1 MTLPKVR
8 VLSLGGT
15 IAMTSSGS
23 GAGVVPNL
31 TGEALVAAV
40 PELADVADVTATSFR
55 TVPGAH
61 LTFADLL
68 ALAAEVEQVLAGD
81 TVGVVITQGTDTIE
95 ETAFALDLLVRS
107 DKPVIVTG
115 AMRNPT
121 LPGADG
127 PANLLAS
134 VQAAASPALRGLGT
148 VVVFSD
154 DIHAARFVRKMHT
167 ASTAAF
173 QSPQAGP
180 IGWIAEGRVRVAVR
194 PERGPHVAGAVGG
207 AAPGASA
214 DARPEAPAVALHTV
228 TLGDDGRQLEAV
240 ASLGY
245 AGLVVEAVGGG
256 HVPAVMVERLAALAA
271 AMPVVL
277 ASRTGAGETLRQTY
291 GFPGSEIDLLGRGLI
306 PAGILDGP
314 KARVLLTVLL
324 QAGASREQV
333 AEAFEAYLH

>member
-40 PELADVADVTATSFR
+40 PELATIADVTATSFR

-61 LTFADLL
+61 LTFADLT
-68 ALAAEVEQVLAGD
+68 ALAAEIEQVLAGD
-81 TVGVVITQGTDTIE
+81 VAGVVITQGTDTIE

-107 DKPVIVTG
+107 DKPVVVTG

-134 VQAAASPALRGLGT
+134 VQAAASPALQGLGT

-154 DIHAARFVRKMHT
+154 EIHAARYVRKLHT
-167 ASTAAF
+167 ISTAAF

-180 IGWIAEGRVRVAVR
+180 LGWIAEGRVRVALR
-194 PERGPHVAGAVGG
+194 PERGPHVAGA
-207 AAPGASA
+207 ASSA
-214 DARPEAPAVALHTV
+214 GDQAVALHKV
-228 TLGDDGRQLEAV
+228 ALGDDGRQLEAV
-240 ASLGY
+240 ASLGF
-245 AGLVVEAVGGG
+245 AGLVVEATGGG
-256 HVPAVMVERLAALAA
+256 HVPAVMVDRLAALAE

-277 ASRTGAGETLRQTY
+277 ACRTGAGESLRQTY
-291 GFPGSEIDLLGRGLI
+291 GFPGSEIDLLGRRLI
-306 PAGILDGP
+306 PAGMLDGL
-314 KARVLLTVLL
+314 KARVLLTLL
-324 QAGASREQV
+324 LRAGASREQV
-333 AEAFEAYLH
+333 AAAFEAYFR